1 MFILIYLFYI
11 FCGCSYEFVRCYKN
25 RGGKYD
31 VESDSSINDYFDER
45 SANIHNRNSYLSMD
59 RSRFGSNVYNSNNI
73 IRVNKNQLK
82 KEEKDN
88 KYIIVL
94 LIFIGICC
102 QPIYLTFYILYA
114 LIECYKRLNCL
125 FYFPD

>member
-1 MFILIYLFYI
+1 MD
-11 FCGCSYEFVRCYKN
+11 G
-25 RGGKYD
+25 
-31 VESDSSINDYFDER
+31 YFDER

-59 RSRFGSNVYNSNNI
+59 RSRYGSNIYNTNNI
-73 IRVNKNQLK
+73 SRVDKNKLQQ
-82 KEEKDN
+82 ETKDN
-88 KYIIVL
+88 KYIIAL

-102 QPIYLTFYILYA
+102 QPIYLTFYVLYA